1 MWMAHAA
8 GHRSWTFSGTTAIIW
23 LAKPVRLLAVWR
35 QRARTRQDLLRLND
49 HYLRDIG
56 LIPTGLATDSIVNS
70 LFWRTA

>member
-8 GHRSWTFSGTTAIIW
+8 GHQSWTFSGTTAIIW

-56 LIPTGLATDSIVNS
+56 LTRHQIMMEFAKP
-70 LFWRTA
+70 FWRA